1 VFGMADLKSDDYSL
15 NGADVMETK
24 DYKLYTKAARCS
36 RYCVSLT
43 RNLLGLILL
52 VLVQCTVI

>member
-1 VFGMADLKSDDYSL
+1 MADLKSDDYSL